1 MFDYVQNNRKIVQAF
16 LVLITLPFAFFGIES
31 FVGNSG
37 GSDALATVG
46 SSRILQQE
54 FQQSLRDQQDRLR
67 QQLGRELPAAMLDTP
82 EIRRAVLDNLINQRV
97 LTQYAT
103 KSNLLMGDA
112 QLGEAI
118 QSLPAF
124 QDDGKF
130 SRARYDAFVA
140 GQGLSQQEFERRLRH
155 ELSLQLLASAV
166 RDESVPVHATAARWL
181 AALQEIRVV
190 SASMIKPEQFL
201 SQVKLTADAAK
212 KFYDANPKMFES
224 PEQLRVEYLTLSQE
238 ALAAQITVSD
248 KEIEESYQK
257 NIDHYKQ
264 KEEREASHILIAV
277 AKDAPEA
284 TVKAAQDKA
293 ESLRAQLK
301 RNPAD
306 FARLA
311 KENSQDPGSAQ
322 KGGDLGWFARGAMV
336 KPFEDAVFGLKLNE
350 TSGLVRSDFGF
361 HIIKLTGEKGG
372 QVQPLAV
379 VKNEIATEIKNQAA
393 AKKYGELAESF
404 TNTVYEQ
411 SDSLKPAAEKFK
423 LSVQQSAWLGRTGNT
438 GPLNN
443 AKLIAAMFSDDAI
456 KNKRNTEAVEVAP
469 NTLVSAHVLE
479 YMPSKLMP
487 FDSVKSAIE
496 KRLTHDEATKLAQ
509 KEGEQRLS
517 RLEKGEAQTVE
528 WGAAQNLT
536 RAEGSKQVN
545 PETLRA
551 IFKAGTAHLPAYAG
565 VTQPDGNYALYRISE
580 VKPYVA
586 STDNG
591 EQTQQLRQRYARIVA
606 EEEFSAWL
614 AALRA
619 KFTIEI
625 NKNLLE
631 SKDKP

>member
-31 FVGNSG
+31 FVGKSG
-37 GSDALATVG
+37 GNDVLATVG
-46 SSRILQQE
+46 SARITQQE

-67 QQLGRELPAAMLDTP
+67 QQFGRELPAAMLDTP

-97 LTQYAT
+97 LTQYAS

-124 QDDGKF
+124 QEDGKF
-130 SRARYDAFVA
+130 SRAHYDAFVA

-155 ELSLQLLASAV
+155 ELALQQLAAAV
-166 RDESVPVHATAARWL
+166 RNEGTPLNASAARWL
-181 AALQEIRVV
+181 AALQETRVV
-190 SASMIKPEQFL
+190 SVSQIKPEQFV
-201 SQVKLTADAAK
+201 SQVKLAADATK

-224 PEQLRVEYLTLSQE
+224 PEQLRVEYLVLSQE
-238 ALAAQITVSD
+238 ALAAQMTVSD
-248 KEIEESYQK
+248 KEIAEAYQK
-257 NIDHYKQ
+257 NIEHYKQ
-264 KEEREASHILIAV
+264 KEEREASHILITV

-284 TVKAAQDKA
+284 TVKAAQAKA
-293 ESLRAQLK
+293 EALLAQLK
-301 RNPAD
+301 RNPSD

-336 KPFEDAVFGLKLNE
+336 KPFEDVVFGLKLNE
-350 TSGLVRSDFGF
+350 TSGLVRTDFGF
-361 HIIKLTGEKGG
+361 HIIRLVGEKGG

-379 VKNEIATEIKNQAA
+379 VKDEIATELKNQAA
-393 AKKYGELAESF
+393 GKKYGELAESF

-423 LSVQQSAWLGRTGNT
+423 LPIQQSTWLGRTGNT
-438 GPLNN
+438 GLLNN
-443 AKLIAAMFSDDAI
+443 PKLISAMFSDDAI
-456 KNKRNTEAVEVAP
+456 KNKRNTEAIEVAP
-469 NTLVSAHVLE
+469 STLISAHVLE
-479 YMPSKLMP
+479 HMPVKLMP
-487 FDSVKSAIE
+487 FDSVKPAIE
-496 KRLTHDEATKLAQ
+496 KRLTHDEATRLAQ

-517 RLEKGEAQTVE
+517 RLQKGEALTVE

-536 RAEGSKQVN
+536 RAEGNKSMT
-545 PETLRA
+545 PEAIRI
-551 IFKAGTAHLPAYAG
+551 IFKAATAHLPAYAG
-565 VTQPDGNYALYRISE
+565 STQPDGGYALYRISE
-580 VKPYVA
+580 VQPYVA
-586 STDNG
+586 SAGNEG
-591 EQTQQLRQRYARIVA
+591 EAQSLRQSYARIVA
-606 EEEFSAWL
+606 EEEFAAWL
-614 AALRA
+614 SALRSR
-619 KFTIEI
+619 FPIEI